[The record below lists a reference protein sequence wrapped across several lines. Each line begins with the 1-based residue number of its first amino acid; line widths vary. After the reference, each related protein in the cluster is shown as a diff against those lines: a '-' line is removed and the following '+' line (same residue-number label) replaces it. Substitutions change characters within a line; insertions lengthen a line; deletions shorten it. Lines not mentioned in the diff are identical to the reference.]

1 MDVTISTLGKT
12 IAADDQAMTKT
23 PEEWLQEVSPEKP
36 RGIFKLFL
44 GYAPGVGKTYAML
57 SEAIRRAS
65 RGEDV
70 IVGVV
75 ESHGRKATAELAAK
89 LDRVPPHK
97 LEYKGTTFEEMD
109 VDAILARKPA
119 VVVIDELAHT
129 NIEGSKHAKRYEDV
143 MELLEARIDVL
154 STMNVQHVESVGP
167 TVQQITGVQ
176 VRETVPDWVMQRVDE
191 IVLADLTPQALQ
203 KRMERGDIYPV
214 DRAQRALSHFFR
226 PGNLIALRELAL
238 RQVTG
243 VVDRSLDAF
252 LEKEGTQPAHTVRER
267 IGVCV
272 SSNPAAQYL
281 IARGSRMA
289 QAMGGDLYVFYV
301 DVGRD
306 TRPDDQKT
314 LAENI
319 RFAEN
324 LGGRVV
330 RGTGG
335 SIADGVAQL
344 VREHHITQVIFGRSA
359 RTGWQRYLY
368 LSAIQ
373 RFLRDAPSVDVHIVT
388 QEAR

>member
-1 MDVTISTLGKT
+1 MP
-12 IAADDQAMTKT
+12 KT
-23 PEEWLQEVSPEKP
+23 PEEWLNEVSPDKP
-36 RGIFKLFL
+36 RGTFKLFL
-44 GYAPGVGKTYAML
+44 GYAPGVGKTYSML
-57 SEAIRRAS
+57 SEALRRAS
-65 RGEDV
+65 RGEDLA
-70 IVGVV
+70 VGVV
-75 ESHGRKATAELAAK
+75 ETHGRKATAELAAK
-89 LDRVPPHK
+89 LDRIPPRQ
-97 LEYKGTTFEEMD
+97 LEYKGTIFDEMD
-109 VDAILARKPA
+109 VDAILARKPS
-119 VVVIDELAHT
+119 VVLVDELAHT
-129 NIEGSKHAKRYEDV
+129 NIEGSKHMKRYEDV
-143 MELLEARIDVL
+143 LELLDAKIDVL
-154 STMNVQHVESVGP
+154 STMNVQHIESLGP

-191 IVLADLTPQALQ
+191 IVLADATPQALK
-203 KRMERGDIYPV
+203 KRMERGDIYPH

-252 LEKEGTQPAHTVRER
+252 LDQDGKQPAHTVRER

-289 QAMGGDLYVFYV
+289 QGMNGELYVFYI

-306 TRPDDQKT
+306 TRPEDQKT

-324 LGGRVV
+324 LGAKVARTTS
-330 RGTGG
+330 R
-335 SIADGVAQL
+335 SIADGVSQL

-368 LSAIQ
+368 MTAIQ

>member
-1 MDVTISTLGKT
+1 MTM
-12 IAADDQAMTKT
+12 AAMTKT
-23 PEEWLQEVSPEKP
+23 PEDWLSEVSPEKP

-44 GYAPGVGKTYAML
+44 GYAPGVGKTYSML

-70 IVGVV
+70 AVGVV

-89 LDRVPPHK
+89 LDRIPPRK
-97 LEYKGTTFEEMD
+97 LEYKGTVFEEMD

-154 STMNVQHVESVGP
+154 STMNVQHVESLGP

-191 IVLADLTPQALQ
+191 IVLADLTPQALE
-203 KRMERGDIYPV
+203 KRMLRGDIYPV

-252 LEKEGTQPAHTVRER
+252 LEKDGTQPAHTVRER

-289 QAMGGDLYVFYV
+289 QAMGGELFVFYV

-306 TRPDDQKT
+306 TSPEDQKT
-314 LAENI
+314 LAENV

-330 RGTGG
+330 RTSGR
-335 SIADGVAQL
+335 SVADGVAQL
-344 VREHHITQVIFGRSA
+344 VRENHITQVIFGRSA

-368 LSAIQ
+368 MSAIQ
-373 RFLRDAPSVDVHIVT
+373 RFLRDSPSVDVHIVT

>member
-1 MDVTISTLGKT
+1 
-12 IAADDQAMTKT
+12 MTKT
-23 PEEWLQEVSPEKP
+23 PEDWLNEVSPEKT

-44 GYAPGVGKTYAML
+44 GYAPGVGKTYSML

-70 IVGVV
+70 IAGVV

-89 LDRVPPHK
+89 LDRIPPRK

-119 VVVIDELAHT
+119 VIVIDELAHT

-143 MELLEARIDVL
+143 MEILEAKIDVL

-191 IVLADLTPQALQ
+191 IVLADLTPQ
-203 KRMERGDIYPV
+203 KRMERGDIYPM
-214 DRAQRALSHFFR
+214 DRTQRALSHFFR

-252 LEKEGTQPAHTVRER
+252 LDKDATQPAHTVRER

-289 QAMGGDLYVFYV
+289 QAMGGDFFVFYV

-306 TRPDDQKT
+306 TRPEDQKS

-324 LGGRVV
+324 LGAHVV
-330 RGTGG
+330 RCTGR
-335 SIADGVAQL
+335 SIAEGVAQL
-344 VREHHITQVIFGRSA
+344 VRENHITQVIFGRSA

-373 RFLRDAPSVDVHIVT
+373 RFLRDSPSVDVHIVT

>member
-12 IAADDQAMTKT
+12 IAAMTKT
-23 PEEWLQEVSPEKP
+23 PEEWLSEVSPEKP

-44 GYAPGVGKTYAML
+44 GYAPGVGKTYSML

-70 IVGVV
+70 VVGVV
-75 ESHGRKATAELAAK
+75 ESHGRKATAELTGK
-89 LDRVPPHK
+89 LDRIPARK
-97 LEYKGTTFEEMD
+97 LEYKGTLFEEMD
-109 VDAILARKPA
+109 VDAILARKPS
-119 VVVIDELAHT
+119 VVVVDELAHT
-129 NIEGSKHAKRYEDV
+129 NIEGSKHSKRYEDV
-143 MELLEARIDVL
+143 MELLEAKIDVL

-176 VRETVPDWVMQRVDE
+176 VRETIPDWVMQRVDE
-191 IVLADLTPQALQ
+191 IVLADLTPQALK

-226 PGNLIALRELAL
+226 TGNLIALRELAL

-252 LEKEGTQPAHTVRER
+252 LEKDGTQPTHTVRER

-289 QAMGGDLYVFYV
+289 QAIGGDLYVFYI

-306 TRPDDQKT
+306 TRPEDQKT
-314 LAENI
+314 LAENV

-324 LGGRVV
+324 LGAKVV
-330 RGTGG
+330 RGAGG
-335 SIADGVAQL
+335 SIADGLAQL

-359 RTGWQRYLY
+359 RTGWQRFLY

-373 RFLRDAPSVDVHIVT
+373 RFLRDSPSVDVHIVT